1 MTQAITLAITGASG
15 AVYGVR
21 LLEQLLSAGC
31 QVHLLLSS
39 AAQVVLATELDLSW
53 PTEPQACQQ
62 FLLQQ
67 YGCDEH
73 QLRVYGRDDWF
84 SPVASGSAAP
94 KQMVVCP
101 CSMGTLAAI
110 AHGMSDNLIER
121 AADVVLK
128 ERGHLLLVPRETPY
142 SAIHLENMLKLT
154 QLGATI
160 LPASPGFYHKPQSI
174 DDLVSENGRLRQGQ
188 AHPWAGER
196 YPGSIVI
203 GARLLD
209 LPLELLDPRDRRLLL
224 LPVGA
229 HGVGLRQPHL
239 LVDSSGN
246 CSSGHHAACGGQ
258 QLADM
263 PACLHL
269 SDELQCGGWCHS
281 SAGMPSFSATPLPL
295 CRCLSPA
302 ALSLAL
308 M

>member
-21 LLEQLLSAGC
+21 LLEKLLAAGC

-39 AAQVVLATELDLSW
+39 AAQVVLATELELNW
-53 PTEPQACQQ
+53 PADPQASQQ

-67 YGCDEH
+67 YGCDER

-174 DDLVSENGRLRQGQ
+174 DDLVNFLVARILDHLHIKQVISPRWSE
-188 AHPWAGER
+188 
-196 YPGSIVI
+196 
-203 GARLLD
+203 
-209 LPLELLDPRDRRLLL
+209 
-224 LPVGA
+224 
-229 HGVGLRQPHL
+229 
-239 LVDSSGN
+239 
-246 CSSGHHAACGGQ
+246 
-258 QLADM
+258 
-263 PACLHL
+263 
-269 SDELQCGGWCHS
+269 
-281 SAGMPSFSATPLPL
+281 
-295 CRCLSPA
+295 
-302 ALSLAL
+302 
-308 M
+308 